1 MFTSLP
7 FPESS
12 ARREGKGGREEG
24 QSRDAEDAGRVVHSV
39 ASREAT
45 GNRGGS
51 VLCPVPS
58 LLLCQSDPYCFVCV
72 CVSLCVGKAHILPA
86 ACYSPSSGTPTS
98 WHAARTSRRRVYCT
112 TTGCSHRN
120 LLDSEKSV
128 VKQIMQIII
137 FFTSITLYSQNFV
150 LFII

>member
-24 QSRDAEDAGRVVHSV
+24 QSRDAKDAGRVVHSV

-45 GNRGGS
+45 GNRGGF
-51 VLCPVPS
+51 VLCSVPS

-72 CVSLCVGKAHILPA
+72 CVFLCVLVRPTYCRLLVTLLRRAHRLAGTRRARPVDVYIVPLQGVPTEICWIL
-86 ACYSPSSGTPTS
+86 
-98 WHAARTSRRRVYCT
+98 
-112 TTGCSHRN
+112 RN
-120 LLDSEKSV
+120 P
-128 VKQIMQIII
+128 
-137 FFTSITLYSQNFV
+137 
-150 LFII
+150 